1 MFVSRATL
9 VVFLF
14 GQLRYLAQ
22 FQLSYFDRYVCT
34 LRNFT
39 SLISFVTFISR
50 ATLSVFLFGLLCLY
64 LGQLQLSSYLDCYVC
79 ISGNYS
85 CPLVWIV
92 TFVSRATTAV
102 LLFGL
107 LHLYLAQLKLS
118 SYLDCY
124 ICILHN
130 SISRNESLFLI
141 SIVTFLSLA
150 ISAVFLLG
158 LLRLSLG
165 NLSCLLIWI
174 VTFVSPATFAIFLF
188 GSIRF
193 YLSQLQLFSYLD
205 CYVCISRN
213 LSCFPIWTVT
223 FVSCAI

>member
-1 MFVSRATL
+1 MFSYLDSYVISRNL
-9 VVFLF
+9 SCFLISIVTF
-14 GQLRYLAQ
+14 VPCAILPLLFHSLRLYLAQ
-22 FQLSYFDRYVCT
+22 
-34 LRNFT
+34 
-39 SLISFVTFISR
+39 
-50 ATLSVFLFGLLCLY
+50 LY
-64 LGQLQLSSYLDCYVC
+64 LFFYLDCYVC
-79 ISGNYS
+79 ISGSYS
-85 CPLVWIV
+85 CPLIWIV

-107 LHLYLAQLKLS
+107 LRLYLAQLKLS

-124 ICILHN
+124 VCILHN

-188 GSIRF
+188 GLLRL
-193 YLSQLQLFSYLD
+193 YLSQFKLFSYLD
-205 CYVCISRN
+205 
-213 LSCFPIWTVT
+213 
-223 FVSCAI
+223 

>member
-1 MFVSRATL
+1 MLHLYLVQLKLSSYLDRYVCISRNFSCFPIWIVTLSRAIL
-9 VVFLF
+9 AVLF
-14 GQLRYLAQ
+14 RSLRLYLAQ
-22 FQLSYFDRYVCT
+22 FYLSYFIRYVYIS
-34 LRNFT
+34 RNF
-39 SLISFVTFISR
+39 ICFF
-50 ATLSVFLFGLLCLY
+50 
-64 LGQLQLSSYLDCYVC
+64 YLDCYVC
-79 ISGNYS
+79 ISGSYS
-85 CPLVWIV
+85 CPLIWIV

-107 LHLYLAQLKLS
+107 LRLYLAQLKLS

-124 ICILHN
+124 VCILHN

-193 YLSQLQLFSYLD
+193 YLSQL
-205 CYVCISRN
+205 
-213 LSCFPIWTVT
+213 
-223 FVSCAI
+223 

>member
-1 MFVSRATL
+1 MQLKLSSYLDRYVCISRNFSCFPIWIVTLSRAILAVFFRSLRLYLAQFYLSYFIRYVYISRNFICFFIWIVMFVSRA
-9 VVFLF
+9 
-14 GQLRYLAQ
+14 
-22 FQLSYFDRYVCT
+22 
-34 LRNFT
+34 
-39 SLISFVTFISR
+39 
-50 ATLSVFLFGLLCLY
+50 ATAVLLFGLLRLY
-64 LGQLQLSSYLDCYVC
+64 L
-79 ISGNYS
+79 GNYS

-124 ICILHN
+124 VCILHN

-193 YLSQLQLFSYLD
+193 YLSQL
-205 CYVCISRN
+205 
-213 LSCFPIWTVT
+213 
-223 FVSCAI
+223 

>member
-1 MFVSRATL
+1 MQLKLSSYLDRYVCISRNFSCFPIWIVTLSRAIL
-9 VVFLF
+9 AVLF
-14 GQLRYLAQ
+14 RWLRLYLAQ
-22 FQLSYFDRYVCT
+22 FYLIFHS
-34 LRNFT
+34 LR
-39 SLISFVTFISR
+39 
-50 ATLSVFLFGLLCLY
+50 LY
-64 LGQLQLSSYLDCYVC
+64 LAQLYLFFYLDCYVC
-79 ISGNYS
+79 ISGSYS
-85 CPLVWIV
+85 CPLIWIL

-107 LHLYLAQLKLS
+107 LRLYLAQLKLS

-124 ICILHN
+124 VCILHN

-193 YLSQLQLFSYLD
+193 YLSQL
-205 CYVCISRN
+205 
-213 LSCFPIWTVT
+213 
-223 FVSCAI
+223 